1 MSLHLSSADIFC
13 IPYSMHENKNAG
25 ASLTFDLVG
34 YGIPIISR
42 GFDTLNKDP
51 VSGNF
56 VYKLFP

>member
-1 MSLHLSSADIFC
+1 
-13 IPYSMHENKNAG
+13 MHENKNAG

-56 VYKLFP
+56 VYKLSP